1 MDDISIT
8 HLFKQY
14 RERKQIP
21 SLYSYWFGSGSGTR
35 VYVSN
40 ASPQLF
46 SLELIIVAIFHV
58 IIFDWIAPP
67 LLFVIIQM
75 IVSCGIRFYSIY
87 DEEGNN
93 SMKTMMTTG
102 NVQ

>member
-1 MDDISIT
+1 MDDSII
-8 HLFKQY
+8 HLFIQY

-21 SLYSYWFGSGSGTR
+21 SLYSYWFGSGTR

-40 ASPQLF
+40 ASPQLI

-58 IIFDWIAPP
+58 IIFDWIAPT

-75 IVSCGIRFYSIY
+75 IVSCGIRFYFIY

-93 SMKTMMTTG
+93 SMETTMTTG
-102 NVQ
+102 NDR